1 MVDGRFFMVAR
12 LIVNDTQIDV
22 GEELSGNVSD
32 LLVTCVIIYR
42 IAVEGRICLTELHVI
57 NTDTIVGQGFSVN
70 ITDGFAYLKELF
82 VGLDCDLE
90 LS

>member
-32 LLVTCVIIYR
+32 LLVTCVIIYS
-42 IAVEGRICLTELHVI
+42 IPVVGGICLTELHVI
-57 NTDTIVGQGFSVN
+57 DTDAIVGQGFSVD
-70 ITDGFAYLKELF
+70 ITDGLAHLKELF